1 MNYRCTRFV
10 PFLAWC
16 LLATPYA
23 FAGAVPQ
30 NPRVE
35 LQTTLGGIELEL
47 YPVKAPLSV
56 RNFLHYVRAG
66 FYNGTVFH
74 RVIPGFMIQ
83 GGGFTTA
90 LKEKPTGAPIR
101 NEADNGLKNRVG
113 TISMARTSDPNS
125 ATAQFFINT
134 ADNHFLNFRA
144 KTTTGWGY
152 AVFGRVIRGMGVV
165 RRIEAVPT
173 ETLGPFQHLPV
184 HAVVIKRAFV
194 VANRVR
200 PNPVRKRATK

>member
-1 MNYRCTRFV
+1 MNFRCARFV
-10 PFLAWC
+10 PILAWC

-23 FAGAVPQ
+23 FAGAVPR

-35 LQTTLGGIELEL
+35 LQTTLGGIEIEL
-47 YPVKAPLSV
+47 YPAKAPLTV
-56 RNFLHYVRAG
+56 RNFLHYVRTG

-83 GGGFTTA
+83 GGGFTRA
-90 LKEKPTGAPIR
+90 LKEKPTGPPIK

-134 ADNHFLNFRA
+134 ADNRFLNFRA
-144 KTTTGWGY
+144 KTTAGWGY

-173 ETLGPFQHLPV
+173 ETLGPFQNLPV

-194 VANRVR
+194 IAKSAHPR
-200 PNPVRKRATK
+200 PARKRVAK